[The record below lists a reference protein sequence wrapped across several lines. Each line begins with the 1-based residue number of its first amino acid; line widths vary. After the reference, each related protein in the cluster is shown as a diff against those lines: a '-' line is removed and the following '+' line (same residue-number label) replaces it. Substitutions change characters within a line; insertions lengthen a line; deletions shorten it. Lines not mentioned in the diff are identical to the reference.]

1 MIINKFKNKI
11 FVIKAITLFKKLLKI
26 IKKYLKFLIIMISKY
41 NLLKTIEK
49 IVKYKS
55 SKSL

>member
-11 FVIKAITLFKKLLKI
+11 FVIKAIALFKKLFKI